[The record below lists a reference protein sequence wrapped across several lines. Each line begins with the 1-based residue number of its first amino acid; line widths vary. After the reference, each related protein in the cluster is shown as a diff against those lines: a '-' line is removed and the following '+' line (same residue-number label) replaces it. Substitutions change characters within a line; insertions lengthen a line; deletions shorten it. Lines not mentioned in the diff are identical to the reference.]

1 VGLREHPEDSLGS
14 GEPKATVNGRAGTEL
29 VADLFGALADGAQ
42 VAVCDLRTAQ
52 VSAGY
57 VVEMLSP
64 VARYLGDWPGAG
76 VAVVCPAY
84 SEIRSAL
91 RSMTRPHTL
100 VLSGSADEGMDQL
113 HSRLPQLQRTE
124 LHLAAQLTSPRAS
137 RLFVTRAL
145 LDWHLTSL
153 VAKASLVVS
162 ELVTNAVVHAA
173 SAVDVTLSRADGRV
187 QMLVRDQGAGHPR
200 RRIYEPENG
209 GVGGRGLLLVNA
221 AARAWGV
228 FPASGGKAVWVVFD
242 VPSRPNDA

>member
-1 VGLREHPEDSLGS
+1 V
-14 GEPKATVNGRAGTEL
+14 
-29 VADLFGALADGAQ
+29 Q

-57 VVEMLSP
+57 AVEMLSP
-64 VARYLGDWPGAG
+64 VARYLADWPGAG

-100 VLSGSADEGMDQL
+100 VLSESADDGMDQL
-113 HSRLPQLQRTE
+113 HSRLPPLQRTE

-162 ELVTNAVVHAA
+162 ELVTNAVIHAR
-173 SAVDVTLSRADGRV
+173 SACSVRLTWRDDAVRVDVSDDGDGSPDP
-187 QMLVRDQGAGHPR
+187 QLASEYD
-200 RRIYEPENG
+200 EE
-209 GVGGRGLLLVNA
+209 GRGLFLISA
-221 AARAWGV
+221 MSTAWGV
-228 FPASGGKAVWVVFD
+228 EPADGGGKSIWAELLGEPVG
-242 VPSRPNDA
+242 S

>member
-1 VGLREHPEDSLGS
+1 MGLREHPGDGLDG
-14 GEPKATVNGRAGTEL
+14 GARTPPVNGRAGSDL
-29 VADLFGALADGAQ
+29 GADLFGALADGVQ
-42 VAVCDLRTAQ
+42 VAVCDLRTSP

-64 VARYLGDWPGAG
+64 VVRYLGDWPGAG
-76 VAVVCPAY
+76 VAVVCPPY

-100 VLSGSADEGMDQL
+100 VLSDSAGEGMDQL
-113 HSRLPQLQRTE
+113 HSRLPPLQRTE
-124 LHLAAQLTSPRAS
+124 LHLAAQLASPRAS

-187 QMLVRDQGAGHPR
+187 QMLVRDQGAGHPQPR
-200 RRIYEPENG
+200 SYEPEHG
-209 GVGGRGLLLVNA
+209 VVGGRGLLLVSA

-242 VPSRPNDA
+242 VPSPPNDA